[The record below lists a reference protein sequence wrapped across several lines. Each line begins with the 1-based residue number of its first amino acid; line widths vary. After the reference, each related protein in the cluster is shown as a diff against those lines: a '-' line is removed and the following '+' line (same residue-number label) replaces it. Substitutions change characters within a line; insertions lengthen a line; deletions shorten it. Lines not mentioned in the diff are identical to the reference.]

1 MAFAEYRPDYVD
13 VLDAKGHVV
22 GSVRPLNDV
31 DFALLWQKHEP
42 AMEAVL
48 GALFRRNDPG
58 AGLDMVSA
66 ISGAMVEV
74 PDLLTDAICIA
85 SDEADNGDWSKVFK
99 AVSVMPIGL
108 RISAMN
114 AVIHATAEA
123 EGGLDKVAY
132 LMASTRPTA
141 DE

>member
-13 VLDAKGHVV
+13 VLDAKGKVV
-22 GSVRPLNDV
+22 GSVRALNDT
-31 DFALLWQKHEP
+31 DFALLWQKHRD

-48 GALFRRNDPG
+48 AALFQRNDAA
-58 AGLDMVSA
+58 AGPDILSA
-66 ISGAMVEV
+66 ISGALVEV
-74 PDLLTDAICIA
+74 PDLMTDAICIA
-85 SDEADNGDWSKVFK
+85 SDEADNGDWSKIFR

-114 AVIHATAEA
+114 AVIKAVSDA

-132 LMASTRPTA
+132 LMAAARPA
-141 DE
+141 AE